1 MLPITQL
8 IDTGRWERPGAVA
21 VTKAHLSVQSNSF
34 IVVLL
39 E

>member
-8 IDTGRWERPGAVA
+8 INTGRWERLCTVA
-21 VTKAHLSVQSNSF
+21 VTKAHLSAQSNSF